1 MREKLERAPDNLA
14 PEQAIMGQPQNKRQ
28 DANDDRSAIKD
39 QAIIQMLP
47 RIGCSG
53 PFIDSPL
60 PKREL
65 PTGQIHRDGH
75 HGKIN
80 ASDCEPSAVIVG
92 CEIDGQG
99 KQERDQE
106 IFAKEQARIPPRRLR
121 GKGLWGPGMEN

>member
-1 MREKLERAPDNLA
+1 MRKKLERAPDNFA
-14 PEQAIMGQPQNKRQ
+14 PEQAIMGQPKNQRQ
-28 DANDDRSAIKD
+28 DANDDRSAMED
-39 QAIIQMLP
+39 QTMIQVLW
-47 RIGCSG
+47 RIDCSG
-53 PFIDSPL
+53 PFVGCL
-60 PKREL
+60 FPKREL

-80 ASDCEPSAVIVG
+80 ASDREPSAVIVG

-121 GKGLWGPGMEN
+121 GEGLR